1 MFEGIRGLQFPDLC
15 EDQSGGEG
23 WVPASVGPLEPGL
36 EPAVR
41 QGGGHGQARGVRL
54 GPLQLR
60 AEDCPQLHRLQGA
73 YNLYLQYLQYE
84 SMYLYKVPCK
94 YREYKL
100 VGEPQGGS
108 TAVMGLQGG

>member
-1 MFEGIRGLQFPDLC
+1 MFEGIRGLQLPDLC

-23 WVPASVGPLEPGL
+23 WVPAPLGPLEPGL

-73 YNLYLQYLQYE
+73 HNLYLHTI
-84 SMYLYKVPCK
+84 
-94 YREYKL
+94 
-100 VGEPQGGS
+100 S
-108 TAVMGLQGG
+108 TI

>member
-23 WVPASVGPLEPGL
+23 WVPASLGLLEPGL

-41 QGGGHGQARGVRL
+41 QGGGDGQARGVRL

-60 AEDCPQLHRLQGA
+60 AEDCPQLHRMQGA
-73 YNLYLQYLQYE
+73 HNLYLQGVQQNCLHLVICSFVGFYSCKLQ
-84 SMYLYKVPCK
+84 
-94 YREYKL
+94 KL
-100 VGEPQGGS
+100 GHF
-108 TAVMGLQGG
+108 

>member
-23 WVPASVGPLEPGL
+23 WVPASVGLLEPGL

-60 AEDCPQLHRLQGA
+60 AEDSTQLHRMQGA
-73 YNLYLQYLQYE
+73 HNLCL
-84 SMYLYKVPCK
+84 
-94 YREYKL
+94 
-100 VGEPQGGS
+100 
-108 TAVMGLQGG
+108 